1 MNATLAYP
9 AAGSTQGFR
18 LERQILLTLGCTL
31 LLVACT
37 PITPKRRSQEPAASP
52 ATVERVSDYD
62 IRHSRGGAEAYGLS
76 PRERLLCEKKAA
88 AGDIVA
94 AKTLLEYY
102 EMVVVDQKQYQH
114 WLNVV
119 ERLQRAQVHRSKQSS
134 R

>member
-1 MNATLAYP
+1 
-9 AAGSTQGFR
+9 
-18 LERQILLTLGCTL
+18 
-31 LLVACT
+31 
-37 PITPKRRSQEPAASP
+37 
-52 ATVERVSDYD
+52 
-62 IRHSRGGAEAYGLS
+62 
-76 PRERLLCEKKAA
+76 LLCEKKAA